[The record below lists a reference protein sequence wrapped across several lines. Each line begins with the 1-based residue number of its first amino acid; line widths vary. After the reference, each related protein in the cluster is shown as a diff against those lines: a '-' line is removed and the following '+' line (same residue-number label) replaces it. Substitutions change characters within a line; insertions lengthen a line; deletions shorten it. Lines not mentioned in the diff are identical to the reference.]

1 MTTENTN
8 TMNETTEKNEKKT
21 KKASAAASASSLPSE
36 SVADRVAAALG
47 FEYEFL
53 PLPTGVSDGALVT
66 LDPKTV
72 AISKLDARTAP
83 AIVDAEFIE
92 SVKQDGLIQDPCVTY
107 ARHRKTGK
115 EGWIAVAGRRRLTA
129 CVQIGRK
136 EINAKAKA
144 IRDIRHYLLL
154 AGKENLQRDS
164 MTFWDKFVFL
174 QNLMST
180 GLKQSELKGEL
191 NVSEGNI
198 SQILAVGKLDER
210 VQKIVREGTKEP
222 FKSFAASVVRELK
235 RVSDPEVQVHF
246 AQVAVEKNLSPSAVK
261 FEIEKY
267 LDKQQRAADG
277 GGEKGEKGAKGSK
290 GGRGVKLPEE
300 VVAKDVK
307 LVAKT
312 DIVTLFNFSAARFNK
327 LKGSDKTK
335 PETLAYERGR
345 RDALAQVAG
354 LVPLPTKAAESE
366 E

>member
-1 MTTENTN
+1 MTTEN
-8 TMNETTEKNEKKT
+8 TMNETTEKNEKK
-21 KKASAAASASSLPSE
+21 KKAASE
-36 SVADRVAAALG
+36 SSQLSGSDRAAAALG
-47 FEYEFL
+47 FEYDFL
-53 PLPTGVSDGALVT
+53 PLPGDVTDGALIKI
-66 LDPKTV
+66 DPKAV

-83 AIVDAEFIE
+83 ALVDAEFVE
-92 SVKQDGLIQDPCVTY
+92 SIKSDGVIQDPCVTY
-107 ARHRKTGK
+107 ARHKKTGK

-136 EINAKAKA
+136 EISCKVKE

-164 MTFWDKFVFL
+164 MTFWDKYVFL

-180 GLKQSELKGEL
+180 GLKQSELKGAL
-191 NVSEGNI
+191 NISEGNV

-267 LDKQQRAADG
+267 LDKQNRAADG
-277 GGEKGEKGAKGSK
+277 GGDKGEKGAKGAK

-312 DIVTLFNFSAARFNK
+312 DIVTLFNFSAARFTK
-327 LKGSDKTK
+327 LKSSDKTK

-354 LVPLPTKAAESE
+354 LAPLPLKAVESE